1 MKKIPGFEDYFFS
14 ETAEGIIK
22 YDQYFIR
29 ILKWLCYA
37 DRPFYENLN
46 YFVLMATFLTCLNEI
61 SYWWLICRS
70 KK

>member
-1 MKKIPGFEDYFFS
+1 MKKIPDFEEYYFS

-22 YDQYFIR
+22 YDQYSLR

-37 DRPFYENLN
+37 DRPFYENVN
-46 YFVLMATFLTCLNEI
+46 YFALMATSLTCLNEI
-61 SYWWLICRS
+61 SYLWLICRS